1 MLDSVDQE
9 KRCVEVHN
17 ATAFNDDEDDLRF
30 LSRLTMSKPDQPGEG
45 GPADGSWK
53 TGHLLQEKAAL
64 TKVSGASPRQGWTK
78 VSCACCVSEQIE
90 PLVLVKLG
98 PNVGP
103 ETKRWLIR
111 LIGAP
116 QKDGGEIFGLV
127 VHRDLQIHEY
137 IPFPLYAN
145 VINIQCI
152 KHFIGSE

>member
-1 MLDSVDQE
+1 MRSASARILHV
-9 KRCVEVHN
+9 
-17 ATAFNDDEDDLRF
+17 DDEDGLRF
-30 LSRLTMSKPDQPGEG
+30 LSSPTMSQPAGEG

-53 TGHLLQEKAAL
+53 TGQPLQEKVVL
-64 TKVSGASPRQGWTK
+64 TKASGASPRQGWTK
-78 VSCACCVSEQIE
+78 VTCACCVSEQIE

-98 PNVGP
+98 QKVGP

-137 IPFPLYAN
+137 IVASLF
-145 VINIQCI
+145 IQM
-152 KHFIGSE
+152 